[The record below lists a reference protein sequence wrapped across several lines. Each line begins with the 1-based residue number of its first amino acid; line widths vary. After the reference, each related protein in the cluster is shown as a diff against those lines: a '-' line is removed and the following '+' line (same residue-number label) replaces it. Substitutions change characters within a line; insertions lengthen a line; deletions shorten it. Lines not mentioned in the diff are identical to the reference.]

1 MLCMVKEGSLKM
13 LTEPEHC
20 NMIRGLVHKDHLLE
34 WYIEDGWEPLCKFLG
49 KPIPN
54 VEFPHANAAKSGWKT
69 REEQCNK
76 RWVERAF
83 GNLILLGLGLVV
95 SIVVARMYLF

>member
-1 MLCMVKEGSLKM
+1 MV
-13 LTEPEHC
+13 
-20 NMIRGLVHKDHLLE
+20 RGMVPKDRLLE

-49 KPIPN
+49 KPVPK
-54 VEFPHANAAKSGWKT
+54 VEFPHANAASSGWKA

-83 GNLILLGLGLVV
+83 LNLIMLVAGLVV
-95 SIVVARMYLF
+95 SIVVVRRCLF

>member
-1 MLCMVKEGSLKM
+1 
-13 LTEPEHC
+13 
-20 NMIRGLVHKDHLLE
+20 MIRGLVHKDRLLE

-49 KPIPN
+49 KPVPK
-54 VEFPHANAAKSGWKT
+54 VEFPHANAATSGWKA

-83 GNLILLGLGLVV
+83 VNLILLGIGLVV
-95 SIVVARMYLF
+95 SIVVAKMYLF